1 MRNFVCI
8 FYRHR
13 SPIALMKMGKFL
25 HNQFIALFRYLSLL
39 LRLSKVFLP
48 GIIVV
53 MGTGILMT
61 RFIQGRDVIMITLE
75 SEWRGFF
82 FMTGLLFWATVT
94 WYSSRLIGYN
104 QDDLFKE
111 IPQGLYHAPRILGF
125 ACFTVV
131 IYALLA
137 LPPLNWGNNGSI
149 ILILLQILT
158 YAIASG
164 LFENIRDHYSER
176 MLINMRNGVIGVSG
190 LLFAIA
196 AIRNDLIT
204 YLITLPFLQLGLLF
218 LVMVRRKLREAE
230 LNKGVGN
237 EAMTGRSYRWLRYIL
252 LNPDDQRSIEHTDRL
267 LHGEIA
273 IFRIFNVVAIISL
286 TIWFVAIFHL
296 PTARWISTLPIVML
310 ALGVLLGMGNLIS
323 LFSVKTSLNL
333 HVIFIAATFAIGSM
347 FEPHNVRRTWPADP
361 SIRNTYA
368 NRPELKTWFRAWTA
382 ARMDQIRDTNVKE
395 YPVFLLL
402 ADGGA
407 SRSAYWV
414 AGVWSRLEEQTG
426 GRFSKHLL
434 CMSGTSGGSLGNAAF
449 FSLLA
454 DENGDKQYLKV
465 CSEYLSQDFLSH
477 TMARLLGPDLLK
489 PLFPFD
495 VIYDRAAALEQA
507 MEEVSVSN
515 RIADRMTEPFSEIC
529 TPGRSSLPILFINTT
544 RMQDGRPAVISNIR
558 VNDSVYGKR
567 LDVLATLP
575 SQDDIRLSTAVVM
588 GARFP
593 FISPAGRLED
603 NYFVDGGYFDNSGAG
618 VVHETL
624 IEIKGII
631 EDSVKKTPDHWLG
644 KLKFYVLH
652 ATNAP
657 LEEPA
662 VRKVHPVVNDLFAPV
677 KTLLGAYSSQTHVNN
692 LRLTRFLKTM
702 PGGGAGYIPF
712 NLYRPGEQDNF
723 PMNWV
728 ISRENLTRMDERIL
742 TDTSLSNLIEK
753 MNAPSNGLSIS
764 THQTNEKAEW

>member
-1 MRNFVCI
+1 
-8 FYRHR
+8 
-13 SPIALMKMGKFL
+13 MKMGKSL
-25 HNQFIALFRYLSLL
+25 HNQFLALFRYLSLL
-39 LRLSKVFLP
+39 LRLCRVFLP

-53 MGTGILMT
+53 AGTGILMT

-75 SEWRGFF
+75 SEWRGAF

-94 WYSSRLIGYN
+94 WYSSRLIAYN
-104 QDDLFKE
+104 QDDLFNE
-111 IPQGLYHAPRILGF
+111 FPEGLFHAPRILGF
-125 ACFTVV
+125 ACFTTV
-131 IYALLA
+131 IHGLLV
-137 LPPLNWGNNGSI
+137 LPPLHWESSARV
-149 ILILLQILT
+149 ILIIVQCLT

-164 LFENIRDHYSER
+164 LFEKIRDQYAER
-176 MLINMRNGVIGVSG
+176 ILIKLRNGLIGAAA
-190 LLFAIA
+190 LLLTIA
-196 AIRNDLIT
+196 ALRNDLIT
-204 YLITLPFLQLGLLF
+204 YLITLPFLQLSLLF
-218 LVMVRRKLREAE
+218 LVIVRRKLRDAE
-230 LNKGVGN
+230 INKEVRT
-237 EAMTGRSYRWLRYIL
+237 EPLTGRSYRWLRYIL
-252 LNPDDQRSIEHTDRL
+252 LHPADKRSIDHAYRML
-267 LHGEIA
+267 RGEIA

-323 LFSVKTSLNL
+323 LFSVKTGLNL
-333 HVIFIAATFAIGSM
+333 HVIFIGATFAIGSM
-347 FEPHNVRRTWPADP
+347 FEPHNVRKTWPADP
-361 SIRNTYA
+361 SIGNAYA
-368 NRPELKTWFRAWTA
+368 HRPDLKTWFQSWTSE
-382 ARMDQIRDTNVKE
+382 RMDEISDTAVKE

-407 SRSAYWV
+407 SRSAYWA
-414 AGVWSRLEEQTG
+414 AGVWSQLEEQTQ
-426 GRFSKHLL
+426 GRFSRHLL

-454 DENGDKQYLKV
+454 DASGDQQYLKV

-489 PLFPFD
+489 PLFPLDMVF
-495 VIYDRAAALEQA
+495 DRAAALEQA
-507 MEEVSVSN
+507 MEEVPVSN

-529 TPGRSSLPILFINTT
+529 KPGRSSFPILFINTT

-558 VNDSVYGKR
+558 INDSVYGKR

-575 SQDDIRLSTAVVM
+575 SQDDIRLSTAVVL

-593 FISPAGRLED
+593 YISPAGRLED

-624 IEIKGII
+624 IEIKDII
-631 EDSVKKTPDHWLG
+631 EDSVHKDPNHWLG
-644 KLKFYVLH
+644 KLKFHVLH

-662 VRKVHPVVNDLFAPV
+662 VRKVHPIVNDLFAPV
-677 KTLLGAYSSQTHVNN
+677 KTLLGAYSSQTDVNN

-702 PGGGAGYIPF
+702 PGGSAGYIPF
-712 NLYRPGEQDNF
+712 NLYRPGELDNF

-728 ISRENLTRMDERIL
+728 ISRENLVRMDERIL
-742 TDTSLSNLIEK
+742 TDSSLSNVIRKL
-753 MNAPSNGLSIS
+753 NASN
-764 THQTNEKAEW
+764 KAVNKEPNHLTKNDDER